1 MSTGSSDVGRPP
13 RGPTEDRALAQRQVT
28 LVELVDR
35 ILDKG
40 VVITGDIRLAVA
52 DVDLVEL
59 RLQALLSSVV
69 ASEREREAPPP
80 SAH

>member
-1 MSTGSSDVGRPP
+1 MNSGSRDVGRPP

-40 VVITGDIRLAVA
+40 VVITGDVRLAVA

-69 ASEREREAPPP
+69 ASERESEGPPP

>member
-1 MSTGSSDVGRPP
+1 MNDGSADVGPSR
-13 RGPTEDRALAQRQVT
+13 RGPIEDRALAQRQVT

-35 ILDKG
+35 VLDKG
-40 VVITGDIRLAVA
+40 VVITGDVMLAVA

-69 ASEREREAPPP
+69 ASERRGESRPPP
-80 SAH
+80 AH

>member
-1 MSTGSSDVGRPP
+1 MSSGSSDVGRPP
-13 RGPTEDRALAQRQVT
+13 REPSRDRALAHRQVT

-69 ASEREREAPPP
+69 ASERESEGSPP